1 MGTSVSL
8 AAETHYVQPDTPTTR
23 DVPGRGRVIRFDERE
38 AHMSVETENEAVIRR
53 FFEEVF
59 NQGREE
65 VIDEI
70 VAADYL
76 DYGHSPP
83 GQGPEGAKQ
92 DFRGF
97 SAAFGD
103 LQFSIDEML
112 AEGDRVATRWTGRL
126 THRGSFMGIVPTG
139 KRVTLSGISTYRLAN
154 GRLVE
159 THTNANPWMIFQQ
172 IGALPPREYYSE
184 GVS

>member
-1 MGTSVSL
+1 
-8 AAETHYVQPDTPTTR
+8 
-23 DVPGRGRVIRFDERE
+23 
-38 AHMSVETENEAVIRR
+38 MSVETENEAVIRR